1 MNVLRPIQQ
10 EFYGDDYRWFFATV
24 INAVPPAGLEG
35 RVKIRINGVHNPSTG
50 EIPERDLPW
59 AQVLIPTTEGGIS
72 GIGRIPQLV
81 AGSFVFGVFVDGKS
95 SQIPLVLGSLPR
107 VEQPTSV
114 QTAQSEMTFKDDDL
128 PDAKLDLRRLQS
140 MKFFIDNNYSPIH
153 AAAITGGLIGAS
165 SLVTYFANDAASATV
180 GIAGW
185 ERISSSGS
193 RYNRLLRFAA
203 SQKPSRDWK
212 LFSVQLQYVLYELNG
227 RFNQAN
233 SKLLVTTD
241 IKEASKVFN
250 REYLFT
256 TVDTEDLAEFA
267 YNEVLV

>member
-35 RVKIRINGVHNPSTG
+35 RVKVRINGVHNPSTG

-72 GIGRIPQLV
+72 GLGRIPQLV
-81 AGSFVFGVFVDGKS
+81 AGAFVFGVFMDGKS

-114 QTAQSEMTFKDDDL
+114 QTATSIMAFKQDDDG
-128 PDAKLDLRRLQS
+128 DAPLDLRRLQS

-165 SLVTYFANDAASATV
+165 ALITYYEDRESTTV
-180 GIAGW
+180 GIANW
-185 ERISSSGS
+185 ERITTSGS
-193 RYNRLLRFAA
+193 RFNGLLRFAA
-203 SQKPSRDWK
+203 TQRPSVDWK
-212 LFSVQLQYVLYELNG
+212 LYSTQLKYVLYELNG
-227 RFNQAN
+227 KFNQAN
-233 SKLLVTTD
+233 SKLLATTN

-250 REYLFT
+250 REYLFAAT
-256 TVDTEDLAEFA
+256 DTESLARIA
-267 YNEVLV
+267 YDEVFV